1 MTKPKKK
8 KPLSNLAAKY
18 NNFIRNKIPTRI
30 HMSIILVTVSLTG
43 TLVSK
48 VLFELGLHTLS
59 IRYFLTAIFCYAFFL
74 IYIKLWLMYINPG
87 KNSSR
92 SEDNIDLSGIDIDGS
107 LSTGGSSA
115 TEAIGQGG
123 NFGGAGASS
132 SFAGN
137 IGMPIQPMSVSSD
150 TGSSF
155 SDLGGAFDIDGDAAG
170 PILIIIAVGAVV
182 IAIFGGGI
190 FIIYQAPSILSD
202 VAFEGLLASGF
213 LKSTRDISSGNWIGS
228 IIKRTWIPFGII
240 TLVATL
246 SGWIIGYFCPLAMK
260 IMDVGSCF

>member
-1 MTKPKKK
+1 MKEKKKK

-18 NNFIRNKIPTRI
+18 NNFIKNKVPTRI
-30 HMSIILVTVSLTG
+30 HMSIILITVSLTG

-48 VLFELGLHTLS
+48 LLFEFGLHTLF
-59 IRYFLTAIFCYAFFL
+59 IRYFLTAISCYVFFL
-74 IYIKLWLMYINPG
+74 IYIKLWLLYINPG
-87 KNSSR
+87 KNSATTM
-92 SEDNIDLSGIDIDGS
+92 DNIDLSGIDIDIDVSISGS
-107 LSTGGSSA
+107 SSTVIGEGGS
-115 TEAIGQGG
+115 
-123 NFGGAGASS
+123 FGGAGSSS

-137 IGMPIQPMSVSSD
+137 IGMPIHPMSVSTD
-150 TGSSF
+150 TSS
-155 SDLGGAFDIDGDAAG
+155 SLPDLGGALDIDGDAAG

-228 IIKRTWIPFGII
+228 IVKRTYIPFGII

-246 SGWIIGYFCPLAMK
+246 SGWVIGYFCPVATK
-260 IMDVGSCF
+260 ILDIQFCI